1 MALYN
6 YSLQLGATVDLV
18 LLIDTLRL
26 DNVSQLEALA
36 NVCPQL
42 LFGMFRCLFNASLRS
57 QQFDQAF
64 LPRLVVKTAIR
75 GEL

>member
-6 YSLQLGATVDLV
+6 SSLQLSATVDLV

-26 DNVSQLEALA
+26 DDVAQFEALA
-36 NVCPQL
+36 DVCPHL
-42 LFGMFRCLFNASLRS
+42 LFGLFRCLFYASLRS
-57 QQFDQAF
+57 QQFDQTF